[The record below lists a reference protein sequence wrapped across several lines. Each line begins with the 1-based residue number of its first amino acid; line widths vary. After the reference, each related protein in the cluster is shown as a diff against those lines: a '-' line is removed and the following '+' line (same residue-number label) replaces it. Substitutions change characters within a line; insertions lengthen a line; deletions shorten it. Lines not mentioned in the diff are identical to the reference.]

1 MRAWSSLIVGV
12 SLLLGGCSGA
22 ESGTPDVVTSSSD
35 EETAQALPCDVPYD
49 GVSDGGSTAEGSLQ
63 GMLEA
68 AVDGVS
74 GGVVVAVGP
83 PEAVRYCAAGRANS
97 EGEALAIDDVFRI
110 GSVTKTFTAVMVMQL
125 VEEGELTLETEVT
138 EVLPDLRVAEDVTV
152 RHLLDHTSGLANY
165 VEPGFDRT
173 LRADWDREW
182 TAQEVMD
189 RVGELVPGIGPPG
202 TVHSYSNTNFVVAGM
217 LIEEI
222 TGQSLA
228 QNLQT
233 RIVGPLSLTDTTFGP
248 EGPEPVTGFALILP
262 RGSTESVSYRS
273 LETAAGAAGGMVST
287 AADLVTFLSA
297 LDDGQ
302 LITAQSWEEMIP
314 DPQENGVGLGLFKA
328 TIAERDVV
336 GHDGEIHGYSSI
348 ILLLPE
354 SDEVMVVLSNDQEV
368 PAAEVAE
375 TILSTV

>member
-1 MRAWSSLIVGV
+1 MRAWSSLVVGV
-12 SLLLGGCSGA
+12 SLLFAGCSGA
-22 ESGTPDVVTSSSD
+22 ESVAPDVVTSTPQ
-35 EETAQALPCDVPYD
+35 EETAQTLPCDAPYAD
-49 GVSDGGSTAEGSLQ
+49 ASDGGPTAEGSLQ
-63 GMLEA
+63 GTLEA

-74 GGVVVAVGP
+74 GGVVVAVGTP
-83 PEAVRYCAAGRANS
+83 GAVRYCAAGRADS
-97 EGEALAIDDVFRI
+97 EGEALAVDDVFRI

-125 VEEGELTLETEVT
+125 VQEGKLTLETEVT
-138 EVLPDLRVAEDVTV
+138 EVLPDLSVAGGVRV
-152 RHLLDHTSGLANY
+152 RHLLDHTSGLADY

-189 RVGELVPGIGPPG
+189 RVGELVPGTGPPG
-202 TVHSYSNTNFVVAGM
+202 RVHRYSNTNFVVAGM

-228 QNLQT
+228 QNLQS
-233 RIVGPLSLTDTTFGP
+233 RITVPLGLSHTAYGPD
-248 EGPEPVTGFALILP
+248 GPEPVTGFALILP
-262 RGSTESVSYRS
+262 RGRSEGVSYRS

-302 LITAQSWEEMIP
+302 LITAHSWEAMSS
-314 DPQENGVGLGLFKA
+314 DPQGNGVGLGLFSA
-328 TIAERDVV
+328 TIVERDAV

-348 ILLLPE
+348 TLLLPD
-354 SDEVMVVLSNDQEV
+354 SDEVVVVLSNDQEV
-368 PAAEVAE
+368 PAIEVAE
-375 TILSTV
+375 NILSRA